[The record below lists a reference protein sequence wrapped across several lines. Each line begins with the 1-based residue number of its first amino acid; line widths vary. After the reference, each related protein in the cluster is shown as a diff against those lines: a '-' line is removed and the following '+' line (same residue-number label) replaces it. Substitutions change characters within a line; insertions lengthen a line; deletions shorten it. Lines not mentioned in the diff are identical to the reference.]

1 MSNEPGQQ
9 PMQDRNGPLESELIS
24 EFLRTRGYDLRSLER
39 LPEDDRRRLLQ
50 QASMHAAGRL
60 TEIEARAHFVHE
72 LHGDTDMT

>member
-1 MSNEPGQQ
+1 MSKEPGQQ
-9 PMQDRNGPLESELIS
+9 PMQDPNGPLESELIS

-60 TEIEARAHFVHE
+60 TEIEARAHFVDE

>member
-1 MSNEPGQQ
+1 MSKEPGQQ
-9 PMQDRNGPLESELIS
+9 PLQDPNGPLESELIS

-39 LPEDDRRRLLQ
+39 LPEDDRRRLLR

-60 TEIEARAHFVHE
+60 TEIEARAHFVDE

>member
-1 MSNEPGQQ
+1 MSKEPGQQ
-9 PMQDRNGPLESELIS
+9 PMQDPNGPLESELIS

-39 LPEDDRRRLLQ
+39 LPEDDRRRLLR

-60 TEIEARAHFVHE
+60 TEIEARAHFVDE